1 MGHFLEKEIARE
13 ENWKLIHYYE
23 DDRMELFNLRDD
35 PGETKNLTVTQSN
48 QTKVLRAKLDNW
60 RKATDAKAPLP
71 NPDWLPRK

>member
-1 MGHFLEKEIARE
+1 
-13 ENWKLIHYYE
+13 
-23 DDRMELFNLRDD
+23 MELFNLRDD

-60 RKATDAKAPLP
+60 RKATDAKAPVL